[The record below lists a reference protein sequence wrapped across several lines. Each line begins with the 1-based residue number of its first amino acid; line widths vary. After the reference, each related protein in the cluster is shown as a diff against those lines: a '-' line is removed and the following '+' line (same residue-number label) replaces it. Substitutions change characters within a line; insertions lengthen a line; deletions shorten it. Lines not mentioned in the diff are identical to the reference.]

1 MLKSELNEIVL
12 KISQAHNLPMDH
24 VKKTIEAYHNHI
36 NEKVDLDIHLDAGP
50 IFSGIIQMD
59 NEIRIN
65 PGITIIYG
73 GESCGKTSV
82 AKRVAVAANRQ
93 GFNVAYYDA
102 ENKMY
107 LHDLTDMEGVV
118 FSNTYRDSG
127 LKKLVNA
134 KLIDAIVIDTIT
146 AVNESAHNSF
156 VTELRKKVPYVIL
169 VSQTRS
175 YIGEYKQQPALDR
188 RIIGL
193 SHTMIFIDEKE
204 QIAIESEEVCRIQC
218 KIIKYEADREK
229 ERLRFSA
236 VISNN
241 IIDNAYS
248 SYDILKAS
256 GLVRIAG
263 QSKIVDGT
271 AIGKVKDIVDKP
283 EVISLLIR
291 KSLETYGM
299 EAIDAGIYL

>member
-1 MLKSELNEIVL
+1 
-12 KISQAHNLPMDH
+12 
-24 VKKTIEAYHNHI
+24 
-36 NEKVDLDIHLDAGP
+36 
-50 IFSGIIQMD
+50 
-59 NEIRIN
+59 
-65 PGITIIYG
+65 
-73 GESCGKTSV
+73 
-82 AKRVAVAANRQ
+82 
-93 GFNVAYYDA
+93 
-102 ENKMY
+102 
-107 LHDLTDMEGVV
+107 
-118 FSNTYRDSG
+118 
-127 LKKLVNA
+127 
-134 KLIDAIVIDTIT
+134 
-146 AVNESAHNSF
+146 
-156 VTELRKKVPYVIL
+156 
-169 VSQTRS
+169 
-175 YIGEYKQQPALDR
+175 
-188 RIIGL
+188 
-193 SHTMIFIDEKE
+193 MIFIDEKE

-283 EVISLLIR
+283 EVVSLLIR